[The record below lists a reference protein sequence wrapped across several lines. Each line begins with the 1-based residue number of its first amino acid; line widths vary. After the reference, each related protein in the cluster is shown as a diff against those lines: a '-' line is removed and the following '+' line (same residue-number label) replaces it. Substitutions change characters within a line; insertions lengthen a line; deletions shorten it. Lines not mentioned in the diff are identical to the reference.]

1 MATKYKSTS
10 GNDTY
15 TLSVVDTIDGGIGSD
30 IFKIT
35 GKLKDGFVIDG
46 GTNGT
51 GIGLTDAVVVPIYY
65 TGTSVSTVK
74 STLGTPNAIDK
85 IIFSKS
91 GDYAN
96 IAFTHIEQIQLAS
109 GVSIILGNEQLDA
122 AMGSLDLGAT
132 NPGLHFYGVP
142 GGKTESVTVMVEYE
156 DFTFTPAASVIGA
169 TPTTYNMGDFQ
180 LDDASIGYLFHD
192 VIHKD
197 DFFEESTEA
206 SYARADGSNNDDIGY
221 GSRGIDNA
229 TLRLG
234 DDTYYG
240 NTGNDLLVGHQGADY
255 LDGGDGHDIFNITG
269 FESGIL
275 GSSSKA
281 DDGAAEWIAT
291 GAKHDV
297 IIGGNGIDTL
307 RITAGADTLAHG
319 TVILNDDNF
328 KSMEVIEV
336 GTTVGRINVEDGA
349 LQLINNHYYLNAG
362 ATGAVGTTTKLGQT
376 FDNVKVDASGVSANG
391 LKFVGNGNANTFIGT
406 AKNDTLTGNGGNDTL
421 TGGNGSDTFVFGQ
434 VHTQTV
440 TGAATAVQRYKNI
453 ASALTGTD
461 TITDF
466 VSGKDIIELHDDFYT
481 ALSKLG
487 AVGATNLVIGTSALD
502 ADDYLVFDSA
512 SHVLSYDADANGIG
526 AAIPI
531 AQLTGVST
539 LVFTDFTIS

>member
-10 GNDTY
+10 GNDMFS
-15 TLSVVDTIDGGIGSD
+15 LSVVDTIDGGIGSD

-362 ATGAVGTTTKLGQT
+362 AAGAVGTTTKLGQT

>member
-1 MATKYKSTS
+1 
-10 GNDTY
+10 
-15 TLSVVDTIDGGIGSD
+15 
-30 IFKIT
+30 
-35 GKLKDGFVIDG
+35 
-46 GTNGT
+46 
-51 GIGLTDAVVVPIYY
+51 
-65 TGTSVSTVK
+65 
-74 STLGTPNAIDK
+74 
-85 IIFSKS
+85 
-91 GDYAN
+91 
-96 IAFTHIEQIQLAS
+96 
-109 GVSIILGNEQLDA
+109 
-122 AMGSLDLGAT
+122 MGSLDLGAT
-132 NPGLHFYGVP
+132 NPGLHFYGVA
-142 GGKTESVTVMVEYE
+142 GGKTESVTVMVDYE
-156 DFTFTPAASVIGA
+156 DFTFTPAATVIGA

-192 VIHKD
+192 VLHKD
-197 DFFEESTEA
+197 DFFEESTSS
-206 SYARADGSNNDDIGY
+206 SYARADGSNNDDVGY
-221 GSRGIDNA
+221 GSRGVDNA

-255 LDGGDGHDIFNITG
+255 LDGGDGDDIFNITG

-281 DDGAAEWIAT
+281 DDGTTEWIAT

-297 IIGGNGIDTL
+297 VIGGNGKDTL

-319 TVILNDDNF
+319 TVVLNDDNF
-328 KSMEVIEV
+328 KSMEIVEV

-362 ATGAVGTTTKLGQT
+362 ATSAVGTTTKLGQT

-406 AKNDTLTGNGGNDTL
+406 PNNDIFIGNGGNDTL
-421 TGGNGSDTFVFGQ
+421 TGGSGSDTFVFGQ

-440 TGAATAVQRYKNI
+440 TGAATAVQRYKDI

-466 VSGKDIIELHDDFYT
+466 VSGKDKIELHDDFYT

-539 LVFTDFTIS
+539 LVFTDFTLS

>member
-85 IIFSKS
+85 IILSKS

-281 DDGAAEWIAT
+281 DDGTAEWIAT

>member
-91 GDYAN
+91 GDYSN

-169 TPTTYNMGDFQ
+169 TPITYNMGDFQ

>member
-10 GNDTY
+10 GNDQF
-15 TLSVVDTIDGGIGSD
+15 TLSTVGTVDGGAGSD

-35 GKLKDGFVIDG
+35 GILKDGFVIDG

-51 GIGLTDAVVVPIYY
+51 GAGATDAVVTPVYY
-65 TGTSVSTVK
+65 TGTSISTVK
-74 STLGTPNAIDK
+74 STLSTPNAIDK
-85 IIFSKS
+85 LVFSKS
-91 GDYAN
+91 GDYSN
-96 IAFTHIEQIQLAS
+96 IAFTHIEQIELAS

-132 NPGLHFYGVP
+132 NPGLHFYGVA
-142 GGKTESVTVMVEYE
+142 GGKTESVTVMVDYE
-156 DFTFTPAASVIGA
+156 DFTFTPAATVIGA

-192 VIHKD
+192 VLHKD
-197 DFFEESTEA
+197 DFFEESTSS
-206 SYARADGSNNDDIGY
+206 SYARADGSNNDDVGY
-221 GSRGIDNA
+221 GSRGVDNA

-240 NTGNDLLVGHQGADY
+240 NTGNDLLIGHQGADS
-255 LDGGDGHDIFNITG
+255 LDGGDGDDIFNITG

-281 DDGAAEWIAT
+281 DDGTTEWIAT

-297 IIGGNGIDTL
+297 VIGGNGKDTL

-319 TVILNDDNF
+319 TVVLNDDNF
-328 KSMEVIEV
+328 KSMEIVEV

-362 ATGAVGTTTKLGQT
+362 ATSAVGTTTKLGQT

-406 AKNDTLTGNGGNDTL
+406 PNNDIFIGNGGNDTL
-421 TGGNGSDTFVFGQ
+421 TGGSGSDTFVFGQ

-440 TGAATAVQRYKNI
+440 TGAATAVQRYKVI

-466 VSGKDIIELHDDFYT
+466 TSGKDKIELHDDFYT

-487 AVGATNLVIGTSALD
+487 AVSAINLVIGSSAQD
-502 ADDYLVFDSA
+502 ADDYLIFDPA
-512 SHVLSYDADANGIG
+512 SHVLSYDADGSESG
-526 AAIPI
+526 AAISI
-531 AQLTGVST
+531 VQLTGVST
-539 LVFTDFTIS
+539 VVFTDFTIS

>member
-10 GNDTY
+10 GNDQF
-15 TLSVVDTIDGGIGSD
+15 TLSIVGTVDGGAGSD

-35 GKLKDGFVIDG
+35 GILKDGFVIDG

-51 GIGLTDAVVVPIYY
+51 GAGATDAVVTPVYY
-65 TGTSVSTVK
+65 TGTSISTVK
-74 STLGTPNAIDK
+74 STLSTPNAIDK
-85 IIFSKS
+85 LVFSKS
-91 GDYAN
+91 GDYSN

-109 GVSIILGNEQLDA
+109 GVSIVLSNEQLDA
-122 AMGSLDLGAT
+122 AMESLDLGTT
-132 NPGLHFYGVP
+132 NPGLHFYGVA
-142 GGKTESVTVMVEYE
+142 GGKTESVTVMVDYE
-156 DFTFTPAASVIGA
+156 DFTFTPAATVIGA

-192 VIHKD
+192 VLHKD
-197 DFFEESTEA
+197 DFFEESTSS
-206 SYARADGSNNDDIGY
+206 SYARADGSNNDDVGY
-221 GSRGIDNA
+221 GSRGVDNA

-255 LDGGDGHDIFNITG
+255 LDGGDGDDIFNITG

-281 DDGAAEWIAT
+281 DDGTTEWIAT

-297 IIGGNGIDTL
+297 VIGGNGKDTL
-307 RITAGADTLAHG
+307 RITAGADTLVHG
-319 TVILNDDNF
+319 TVVLNDDNF
-328 KSMEVIEV
+328 KSMEIVEV

-362 ATGAVGTTTKLGQT
+362 ATSAVGTTTKLGQT

-406 AKNDTLTGNGGNDTL
+406 PNNDIFIGNGGNDTL
-421 TGGNGSDTFVFGQ
+421 TGGSGSDTFVFGQ

-440 TGAATAVQRYKNI
+440 TGAATAVQRYKDI

-466 VSGKDIIELHDDFYT
+466 VSGKDKIELHDDFYT

-512 SHVLSYDADANGIG
+512 SRVLSYDADANGIG

-539 LVFTDFTIS
+539 LVFTDFTLS

>member
-10 GNDTY
+10 GNDQF
-15 TLSVVDTIDGGIGSD
+15 TLSTVGTVDGGAGSD

-51 GIGLTDAVVVPIYY
+51 GIGATDAVVVPVYY

-74 STLGTPNAIDK
+74 STLGIPNAIDK

-91 GDYAN
+91 GDYSN

-109 GVSIILGNEQLDA
+109 GVSIVLSNEQLDA
-122 AMGSLDLGAT
+122 AMESLDLGTT
-132 NPGLHFYGVP
+132 NPGLHFYGVS
-142 GGKTESVTVMVEYE
+142 GGKAESVTVMVDYE
-156 DFTFTPAASVIGA
+156 DFTFTPAATVIGA
-169 TPTTYNMGDFQ
+169 TPTTYSMGDFQ

-192 VIHKD
+192 VLHKD

-206 SYARADGSNNDDIGY
+206 SYARADGSNDDDIGY
-221 GSRGIDNA
+221 GSRGVDNA

-255 LDGGDGHDIFNITG
+255 LDGGDGDDIFTITG

-275 GSSSKA
+275 GSSGKA
-281 DDGAAEWIAT
+281 DDGSAEWIAT

-297 IIGGNGIDTL
+297 VIGGNGIDTL
-307 RITAGADTLAHG
+307 RVTGGADTLAHG

-328 KSMEVIEV
+328 KSMEVVEV

-349 LQLINNHYYLNAG
+349 LQLIHNHYYLNAS
-362 ATGAVGTTTKLGQT
+362 ATGAVGSGLKLGQT
-376 FDNVKVDASGVSANG
+376 FDNVKVDASGVTANG
-391 LKFVGNGNANTFIGT
+391 LKFVGNGNTNTFIGT
-406 AKNDTLTGNGGNDTL
+406 VKNDTFIGNGGNDTL
-421 TGGNGSDTFVFGQ
+421 TGGSGSDTFVFGQ
-434 VHTQTV
+434 VHSQAV
-440 TGAATAVQRYKNI
+440 TGAATAVQRYKES
-453 ASALTGTD
+453 ASALTGID

-466 VSGKDIIELHDDFYT
+466 ISGKDKIALNDDFYL
-481 ALSKLG
+481 ALSTLG
-487 AVGATNLVIGTSALD
+487 AVGATNLVIGTNALD

-512 SHVLSYDADANGIG
+512 SQVLSYDADANGIG

-539 LVFTDFTIS
+539 LVFIDFTIS

>member
-10 GNDTY
+10 GNDIF
-15 TLSVVDTIDGGIGSD
+15 TLSAVDTIDGGAGSD

-35 GKLKDGFVIDG
+35 GRVKDGFVIDG

-51 GIGLTDAVVVPIYY
+51 VAGATDAVVTPVYY
-65 TGTSVSTVK
+65 TGTSISTVK
-74 STLGTPNAIDK
+74 STLSTPNAIDK
-85 IIFSKS
+85 LVFSKS
-91 GDYAN
+91 GNYSN
-96 IAFTHIEQIQLAS
+96 IAFTHIEQIELAS

-132 NPGLHFYGVP
+132 NPGLHFYGVA
-142 GGKTESVTVMVEYE
+142 GGKTESVTVMVDYE
-156 DFTFTPAASVIGA
+156 DFTFTPAATVIGA

-192 VIHKD
+192 VLHKD
-197 DFFEESTEA
+197 DFFEESTSS
-206 SYARADGSNNDDIGY
+206 SYARADGSNNDDVGY
-221 GSRGIDNA
+221 GSRGVDNA

-255 LDGGDGHDIFNITG
+255 LDGGDGDDIFNITG

-281 DDGAAEWIAT
+281 DDGTTEWIAT

-297 IIGGNGIDTL
+297 VIGGNGKDTL
-307 RITAGADTLAHG
+307 RITAGADTLVHG
-319 TVILNDDNF
+319 TVVLNDDNF
-328 KSMEVIEV
+328 KSMEIVEV

-362 ATGAVGTTTKLGQT
+362 ATSAVGTTTKLGQT

-406 AKNDTLTGNGGNDTL
+406 PNNDIFIGNGGNDTL
-421 TGGNGSDTFVFGQ
+421 TGGSGSDTFVFGQ

-440 TGAATAVQRYKNI
+440 TGAATAVQRYKDI

-466 VSGKDIIELHDDFYT
+466 VSGKDKIELHDDFYT

-512 SHVLSYDADANGIG
+512 SRVLSYDADANGIG

-539 LVFTDFTIS
+539 LVFTDFTLS

>member
-51 GIGLTDAVVVPIYY
+51 GISLTDAVVVPVYY

-91 GDYAN
+91 GDYSN

-336 GTTVGRINVEDGA
+336 GTTVERINVEDGA

-362 ATGAVGTTTKLGQT
+362 AAGAGGTTTKLGQT

>member
-10 GNDTY
+10 GNDTF
-15 TLSVVDTIDGGIGSD
+15 TLSIVDTIDGGTGSD

-51 GIGLTDAVVVPIYY
+51 GMGVTDAVVVPVYY

-91 GDYAN
+91 GDYSN
-96 IAFTHIEQIQLAS
+96 FTFSHIEQIQLTS
-109 GVSIILGNEQLDA
+109 GVSITLSNEQLDA
-122 AMGSLDLGAT
+122 AMETLDLGAT

-142 GGKTESVTVMVEYE
+142 GGKTESVTVIVDYE
-156 DFTFTPAASVIGA
+156 DFTFTPAATVIGA

-192 VIHKD
+192 VVHKD

-206 SYARADGSNNDDIGY
+206 SYARADGSHNDDIGY
-221 GSRGIDNA
+221 GSLGVDNA

-234 DDTYYG
+234 DDSYYG
-240 NTGNDLLVGHQGADY
+240 NSGNDLLVGHQGADY
-255 LDGGDGHDIFNITG
+255 LDGGDGHDIFSITG

-275 GSSSKA
+275 GSSGKA
-281 DDGAAEWIAT
+281 DDGSAEWIAT
-291 GAKHDV
+291 GVKHDV
-297 IIGGNGIDTL
+297 LIGGNGIDTL
-307 RITAGADTLAHG
+307 RITAGADTVAHG

-328 KSMEVIEV
+328 KSMEVVEI
-336 GTTVGRINVEDGA
+336 GSTVGRINVEDGA
-349 LQLINNHYYLNAG
+349 LQLINSHYYLNAG

-376 FDNVKVDASGVSANG
+376 FDNVKVDASSVTANG
-391 LKFVGNGNANTFIGT
+391 LKFVGNGNTNTFIGT
-406 AKNDTLTGNGGNDTL
+406 VKNDTFIGNGGNDTL
-421 TGGNGSDTFVFGQ
+421 TGGSGSDTFVFGQ

-440 TGAATAVQRYKNI
+440 TGAVTAVQRYKVI

-466 VSGKDIIELHDDFYT
+466 TSGKDKIELHDDFYT

-487 AVGATNLVIGTSALD
+487 AVGAANLVIGSSAQD
-502 ADDYLVFDSA
+502 ADDYLIFDPA
-512 SHVLSYDADANGIG
+512 SHVLSYDADGSESG
-526 AAIPI
+526 AAISI
-531 AQLTGVST
+531 VQLTGVST
-539 LVFTDFTIS
+539 VVFTDFTIG